1 MTQDDNKLQSAA
13 QVLHCILQA
22 AEHLRSKAVTRYT
35 DDKQIVWSLVENK
48 LDWYTGVGTAEHDG
62 KWSLFGMPVL
72 PDTRPKSRGS
82 TGMICCITPLSSFK

>member
-62 KWSLFGMPVL
+62 KWTLFGYARAARHKAQVARIDGDDL
-72 PDTRPKSRGS
+72 LYHTTRVV
-82 TGMICCITPLSSFK
+82 